1 MPPHSSP
8 DPAKGGEVKTGSI
21 PNRGY
26 DEEAKRSSK
35 RCAGMF
41 MRLCKLELLI
51 PGIQQPQI
59 EYETLHNPFQKGKQ
73 FIHIVASPASTKAFP
88 SNQQFSTPPWLLL
101 LLWCLL
107 GNRWQLLSSRR
118 LSPGP

>member
-1 MPPHSSP
+1 MT
-8 DPAKGGEVKTGSI
+8 DTDYNYINITGSSLFI
-21 PNRGY
+21 MGKECYGER
-26 DEEAKRSSK
+26 
-35 RCAGMF
+35 
-41 MRLCKLELLI
+41 
-51 PGIQQPQI
+51 IQQPQI

-73 FIHIVASPASTKAFP
+73 FIHIAASPASTEAFP

-101 LLWCLL
+101 LQWCLQ